1 MQQLIYALQFR
12 GHAQPE
18 SESVFRVTE
27 RAASASITTVVNSGG
42 LTGGF
47 DPAATV
53 DAGFQSRVELRS
65 DGTFLEDGTISFGPT
80 HKIHFRTRV
89 PGWVADGPDP
99 RLRQGTV
106 TFEVVSGE
114 GQFDG
119 AAGIITSNFT
129 IASDGEVTEHQ
140 IGVLYIR

>member
-1 MQQLIYALQFR
+1 MQQLVYALQFR
-12 GHAQPE
+12 GHAAAD
-18 SESVFRVTE
+18 SETVFHVEE

-47 DPAATV
+47 DPAAKVEAT
-53 DAGFQSRVELRS
+53 FHSRVELRT
-65 DGTFLEDGTISFGPT
+65 DGTFLEDGAISFGPV
-80 HKIHFRTRV
+80 HRIHFRTRV
-89 PGWVADGPDP
+89 PGWVADSPDP
-99 RLRQGTV
+99 RVRHGTV

-129 IASDGEVTEHQ
+129 IAADGEVTENQ